1 MLFSAIWFSIKTLRK
16 LPCLL
21 PTLFLPSPSLAFA
34 SLGLS
39 PTSPGRWSNLHLNS
53 SSVRGVSSEWIWY
66 TRLLLLAKSS
76 SGSLFTSRSGMMIL
90 IHRVFV
96 RSSLMARKSSSFMT
110 TLGFGS
116 AVLVVWLSL
125 KHALLLPGSPLLP
138 SSKPIKV
145 MRTRQR
151 NPLKRLLLVAP
162 MLSGPSPMM
171 PRLKLTLVLRDVGTT
186 HPSIVL

>member
-1 MLFSAIWFSIKTLRK
+1 MLFSAIRFSIKTLRK

-66 TRLLLLAKSS
+66 TRILLLAKSS

-90 IHRVFV
+90 THRVFV

-125 KHALLLPGSPLLP
+125 KHALVLPGSLLP
-138 SSKPIKV
+138 SSKLMKV

-171 PRLKLTLVLRDVGTT
+171 PRLRLALVLRDVGTT